1 MNFLNSYRIFKNN
14 LKGYQPNYHL
24 LRLEIN
30 SQQLKNNIHFI
41 KTKFN
46 IPYLTAV
53 LKSNAYGH
61 GLKEI
66 GKILDSNSQIFYLA
80 VDNIIEAKIL
90 RNFNIKKP
98 IIILGY
104 VPQNILKDLKR
115 IKNIILVV
123 NSLTQAEILSQKI
136 NFPLTVHIKI
146 DTGLHRQGISLKELI
161 TTIEIL
167 KRNPYLKIQGLM
179 SHLAEPTNNK
189 NLSIKQLEC
198 WKEGVAIYKRM
209 IPDYQSH
216 FFHLLAT
223 AGINYFSQIENN
235 LARIG
240 IGIYGFDTTTEKN
253 LSVKPVLSLFAKIV
267 NIKTVKKG
275 EGVGYGF
282 SWIANKDTKIA
293 VIPCGYYEG
302 VPRYL
307 SNVGYFYYQD
317 KPLKIIGRVSMNLTI
332 IDISEINNL
341 QLEDE
346 VEVFSTD
353 PQKLNSFNNVADIGK
368 TIPYEVL
375 VHLSPQIKRVVK

>member
-24 LRLEIN
+24 LRLEID
-30 SQQLKNNIHFI
+30 SQQLKNNIHFF
-41 KTKFN
+41 KSHFQ

-53 LKSNAYGH
+53 LKSNACGH

-66 GKILDSNSQIFYLA
+66 GQLLDKNENISHLM
-80 VDNIIEAKIL
+80 VDSIMEAKIL
-90 RNFNIKKP
+90 RNFNVKKP
-98 IIILGY
+98 IIVVGY
-104 VPQNILKDLKR
+104 VPKAILKDLK
-115 IKNIILVV
+115 KLNVTLAV
-123 NSLTQAEILSQKI
+123 NSLDQALDLKNQID
-136 NFPLTVHIKI
+136 FPLKLHIKI
-146 DTGLHRQGISLKELI
+146 DTGLHRHGVFLEELKK
-161 TTIEIL
+161 TIDIL
-167 KRNPYLKIQGLM
+167 KTNRHLKIQGLM
-179 SHLAEPTNNK
+179 SHLAAPSNQKELSLNQFK
-189 NLSIKQLEC
+189 NWQ
-198 WKEGVAIYKRM
+198 EGLIIYKEK
-209 IPDYQSH
+209 ISDFKNHY
-216 FFHLLAT
+216 FHLLAT
-223 AGINYFSQIENN
+223 AGINYFNKIENN

-240 IGIYGFDTTTEKN
+240 IGIYGFDSTEEKN
-253 LSVKPVLSLFAKIV
+253 LAVKPVLSLFAKIV

-282 SWIANKDTKIA
+282 SWIVNKDTKIA